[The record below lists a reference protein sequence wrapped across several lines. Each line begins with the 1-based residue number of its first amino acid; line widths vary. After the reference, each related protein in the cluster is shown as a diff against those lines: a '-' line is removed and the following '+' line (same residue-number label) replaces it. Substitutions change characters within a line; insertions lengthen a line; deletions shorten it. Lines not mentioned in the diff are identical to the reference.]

1 MEKLFKGFQR
11 SYRAGVQRMSN
22 PLIPP
27 NFFEVRLSHSHLL
40 QKIYNALYIFFER
53 RINERNNG
61 R

>member
-1 MEKLFKGFQR
+1 
-11 SYRAGVQRMSN
+11 MSN